1 MICSGLAVVL
11 FLAPFAIGAA
21 HGWTSAALE
30 ICVWVLGLGWFVG
43 RADAVESGVPRG
55 FIWVAAALC
64 LHLAFQMTPLP
75 RGAIS
80 VLSPATAD
88 LYRQTVDTLAEI
100 PASGGEIRSVGQ
112 VEDEKAA
119 VAERGKIREFAG
131 GREGWFPEAWRTLT
145 IYPFATKADLL
156 LYLSYG
162 IALWLAATLPMPRFL
177 LKSAATAA
185 IAVAALA
192 LIQFATWN
200 GHVLWFFDPYERGP
214 FPADYPRMMGPFVN
228 PDELAAF
235 LAMTFPPAFSL
246 LAVSWSRKT
255 RRRPENGAVEPRLLG
270 SAAFAVG
277 LAVTVAALIGSAS
290 RGGFMGA
297 LLGTAVFAWGWGTK
311 RRKERRESP
320 RLAVRK
326 RNRVEV
332 AAELLRRFG
341 PAALAIAILLGGLL
355 YAGPRSRGVMDIR
368 LAQAIFGSDIEGRV
382 LYWAESLPILRDFPL
397 FGVGAGSWREVF
409 YRYEHYP
416 MVGLRHNHAHG
427 DYLEWCAEV
436 GLVGVLLT
444 AALAAAYARW
454 ARGNQSIPGL
464 IRWGIVGGVV
474 AIGWQELIDFNLRV
488 PANAMML
495 AVLLGLLCNKRWEGS
510 ASFLT
515 RHGRS
520 NPLRE
525 ETSRKEVAVESAMR
539 AQRSVPVIVAAV
551 GIFALLT
558 AASARQ
564 FREFWQWAA
573 VRGGSSVLRFAP
585 GDADTWKDLGRLL
598 HDGGFRYLPPTEECF
613 RAAIRRR
620 PSSGESFWAMSL
632 GATERTARLRL
643 LQAAL
648 YLEPTRAYWRL
659 TYATLL
665 DSSGRPDE
673 ALKEVG
679 EAVYRDPRLSQHP
692 YLNPGDKRNGAALL
706 EAVERGFRRALD
718 DRPDDPA
725 LLNEVASFYHRYG
738 IFGEAAALW
747 LRAAEHGNDRADYEL
762 LAGGS
767 YARLANYERAEKIVR
782 RAIVEAP
789 ERADGY
795 RLLAMSVLR
804 PQQKYEEAREVLE
817 RGIRS
822 SDDAVPLYLS
832 LHELEVERGNRKG
845 ALDALAKAADVAPR
859 NIDAQIQLGEAYLA
873 AEDYHR
879 AQIAFDRAIRLD
891 GKRAQLYYYEGTTRE
906 RLYDFGGARKAYQRA
921 LEIEPGNQSYVE
933 SAARMEKA
941 FAEAG
946 KESE

>member
-1 MICSGLAVVL
+1 M
-11 FLAPFAIGAA
+11 
-21 HGWTSAALE
+21 
-30 ICVWVLGLGWFVG
+30 WVLGLGWFVG
-43 RADAVESGVPRG
+43 RADTVESGVPRV
-55 FIWVAAALC
+55 FIWAAAALC
-64 LHLAFQMTPLP
+64 LYLAFQMTPLP

-88 LYRQTVDTLAEI
+88 LYEKTLDTLAET
-100 PASGGEIRSVGQ
+100 PASREQIRSVGQ
-112 VEDEKAA
+112 VEDEKAT
-119 VAERGKIREFAG
+119 VAERRKIRELAG
-131 GREGWFPEAWRTLT
+131 GRESWFPEGWRTMT
-145 IYPFATKADLL
+145 IYPFSTKADLL

-162 IALWLAATLPMPRFL
+162 VALWLAATLPTPAFL
-177 LKSAATAA
+177 LKSAATAG
-185 IAVAALA
+185 IAVGALA

-200 GHVLWFFDPYERGP
+200 GHILWFFDPYERGP
-214 FPADYPRMMGPFVN
+214 FPTDYPRMMGPFVN

-235 LAMTFPPAFSL
+235 LAMAFPPAFSL

-255 RRRPENGAVEPRLLG
+255 SRRSGNRAVESRLLG
-270 SAAFAVG
+270 SAALAVG
-277 LAVTVAALIGSAS
+277 LAVTIAALIGSAS
-290 RGGFMGA
+290 RGGLMGA
-297 LLGTAVFAWGWGTK
+297 VLGTAVFAWGWRTR
-311 RRKERRESP
+311 RRKERREASQ
-320 RLAVRK
+320 LAVRK

-355 YAGPRSRGVMDIR
+355 YAGPRSRSVIDIR
-368 LAQAIFGSDIEGRV
+368 LAQAIFGNDIEGRV
-382 LYWAESLPILRDFPL
+382 LYWVQSLPILRDFPL
-397 FGVGAGSWREVF
+397 FGVGAGSWRDVF

-416 MVGLRHNHAHG
+416 MVGVRHNHAHG

-444 AALAAAYARW
+444 AALAAAYVRW

-464 IRWGIVGGVV
+464 IRWGIVGGIV
-474 AIGWQELIDFNLRV
+474 AIGWQELIDFNLRA
-488 PANAMML
+488 PADAMML
-495 AVLLGLLCNKRWEGS
+495 ALLLGLLCNRRWEGG
-510 ASFLT
+510 ASLLT
-515 RHGRS
+515 RPGRS
-520 NPLRE
+520 DPLWG
-525 ETSRKEVAVESAMR
+525 ETSRKEAAVEPAMR
-539 AQRSVPVIVAAV
+539 TQRSVPVIVTAVGVFAVLAAV
-551 GIFALLT
+551 
-558 AASARQ
+558 SARQ

-573 VRGGSSVLRFAP
+573 VRSGSSVLRSAP
-585 GDADTWKDLGRLL
+585 DDAETWDDLGRLL

-673 ALKEVG
+673 ALKEVE
-679 EAVYRDPRLSQHP
+679 EAIYRDPRLSQHP
-692 YLNPGDKRNGAALL
+692 YLNPADERNGDALL
-706 EAVERGFRRALD
+706 EAVGRGFRRALD

-725 LLNEVASFYHRYG
+725 LLNEVASFYQRYR
-738 IFGEAAALW
+738 ILGEAASLW
-747 LRAAEHGNDRADYEL
+747 LHAAEHSRDRADYEL

-767 YARLANYERAEKIVR
+767 YAQLANYERAEEIVR
-782 RAIVEAP
+782 RAIGDAP

-804 PQQKYEEAREVLE
+804 PQKKYEEAQEVLE
-817 RGIRS
+817 LGIRS
-822 SDDAVPLYLS
+822 SDNPLPLYMS
-832 LHELEVERGNRKG
+832 LYELEIGRGNQKG
-845 ALDALAKAADVAPR
+845 ALDALAKAADLAPR
-859 NIDAQIQLGEAYLA
+859 NIDAQIQLGQAYLA

-891 GKRAQLYYYEGTTRE
+891 GKRAQLYYYDGTALE
-906 RLYDFGGARKAYQRA
+906 RLYDFGGARDAYQKA

-933 SAARMEKA
+933 SVARMKKA
-941 FAEAG
+941 FEEAR
-946 KESE
+946 KERE